1 MKHKGQPIKN
11 KGEASFLQRLLDQET
26 FQDFKFII
34 QERSSYSRR
43 KRSLKKHLRREI
55 SRLKKMRDEDRNLFG
70 RYAVFRVSRF
80 FREFENYFVVMRN
93 VKEWELPKKY
103 QAKIEQL
110 DLEFQRKL
118 QVYRIACTWKKTEKG
133 FAYYQASFYNQKEA
147 SVRSGG
153 KWYQLAQ
160 DKFLYLVEIHRI
172 FLDEECEPIHDETRF
187 WNALKKENE
196 VVALLVKAER
206 WWGSAPVWCGQE
218 FFYKKRRK
226 VRLSLLKK
234 NSTIRCLGRAFVFG
248 LLLNVESYF
257 DVCQIEH

>member
-1 MKHKGQPIKN
+1 MKYKKLPIGEKKN
-11 KGEASFLQRLLDQET
+11 DSFLKRLLDPER

-34 QERSSYSRR
+34 QEKSSYSRR
-43 KRSLKKHLRREI
+43 KRSLKKHLRRDI

-93 VKEWELPKKY
+93 VKEWSLPKKY
-103 QAKIEQL
+103 HAKIEQL

-133 FAYYQASFYNQKEA
+133 FVYYQASFYDRKEA
-147 SVRSGG
+147 SVQSGG

-160 DKFLYLVEIHRI
+160 DKFLYLVEIHCI

-196 VVALLVKAER
+196 VVALLVKAE
-206 WWGSAPVWCGQE
+206 W
-218 FFYKKRRK
+218 
-226 VRLSLLKK
+226 
-234 NSTIRCLGRAFVFG
+234 
-248 LLLNVESYF
+248 
-257 DVCQIEH
+257 

>member
-55 SRLKKMRDEDRNLFG
+55 SRLKKMRDQDRSIFG
-70 RYAVFRVSRF
+70 RYVMFRKSPF
-80 FREFENYFVVMRN
+80 FQEFENYFVVMRN
-93 VKEWELPKKY
+93 VKEWSLPKKY
-103 QAKIEQL
+103 QTKIEQL

-196 VVALLVKAER
+196 VVALLVKAE
-206 WWGSAPVWCGQE
+206 W
-218 FFYKKRRK
+218 
-226 VRLSLLKK
+226 
-234 NSTIRCLGRAFVFG
+234 
-248 LLLNVESYF
+248 
-257 DVCQIEH
+257 

>member
-11 KGEASFLQRLLDQET
+11 KGEASFLQRLLDQEA

-43 KRSLKKHLRREI
+43 KRSLKQCLRRDLAKV
-55 SRLKKMRDEDRNLFG
+55 RTMRDQDRSIFG
-70 RYAVFRVSRF
+70 RYAMFRKSPF
-80 FREFENYFVVMRN
+80 FQEFENYFVVMRN
-93 VKEWELPKKY
+93 VKEWSLPKKY
-103 QAKIEQL
+103 QTKIEQL

-206 WWGSAPVWCGQE
+206 WWGSAPVLCRQE
-218 FFYKKRRK
+218 FFCEKVKKN
-226 VRLSLLKK
+226 LIFSLKK
-234 NSTIRCLGRAFVFG
+234 TLP
-248 LLLNVESYF
+248 
-257 DVCQIEH
+257 

>member
-1 MKHKGQPIKN
+1 MKYKKLPIGEKKN
-11 KGEASFLQRLLDQET
+11 DSFLKRLLDPER

-34 QERSSYSRR
+34 QEKSSYSRR
-43 KRSLKKHLRREI
+43 KRSLKKHLRRDI

-93 VKEWELPKKY
+93 VKEWALPKKY
-103 QAKIEQL
+103 HAKIEQL

-133 FAYYQASFYNQKEA
+133 FAYYQVYFYDRKEV
-147 SVRSGG
+147 SVQSGG

-160 DKFLYLVEIHRI
+160 DKFLYLVEIHCI

-196 VVALLVKAER
+196 VVALLVKAE
-206 WWGSAPVWCGQE
+206 W
-218 FFYKKRRK
+218 
-226 VRLSLLKK
+226 
-234 NSTIRCLGRAFVFG
+234 
-248 LLLNVESYF
+248 
-257 DVCQIEH
+257 

>member
-43 KRSLKKHLRREI
+43 RHSLKQCLRRDLAKV
-55 SRLKKMRDEDRNLFG
+55 RMMRDQDRAIFG
-70 RYAVFRVSRF
+70 MYAMFRKSPF
-80 FREFENYFVVMRN
+80 FQEFENYSVVMRN
-93 VKEWELPKKY
+93 VKEWSLPKKY

-133 FAYYQASFYNQKEA
+133 FVYYQASFYDRKEA
-147 SVRSGG
+147 SVQSGG

-160 DKFLYLVEIHRI
+160 DKFLYLVEIHCI

-196 VVALLVKAER
+196 VVALLVKAE
-206 WWGSAPVWCGQE
+206 W
-218 FFYKKRRK
+218 
-226 VRLSLLKK
+226 
-234 NSTIRCLGRAFVFG
+234 
-248 LLLNVESYF
+248 
-257 DVCQIEH
+257 

>member
-11 KGEASFLQRLLDQET
+11 KGEASFLQRLLDQEA

-43 KRSLKKHLRREI
+43 KRSLKQCLRRDLAKV
-55 SRLKKMRDEDRNLFG
+55 RMMRDQDRAIFG
-70 RYAVFRVSRF
+70 MYAMFRKSPF
-80 FREFENYFVVMRN
+80 FQEFENYFVVMRN
-93 VKEWELPKKY
+93 VKEWSLPKKY
-103 QAKIEQL
+103 QTKIEQL

-133 FAYYQASFYNQKEA
+133 FAYYQASFYNQKDV
-147 SVRSGG
+147 SVEPGG

-206 WWGSAPVWCGQE
+206 
-218 FFYKKRRK
+218 
-226 VRLSLLKK
+226 
-234 NSTIRCLGRAFVFG
+234 
-248 LLLNVESYF
+248 
-257 DVCQIEH
+257 

>member
-11 KGEASFLQRLLDQET
+11 KEGVSFLQRLLDQEA

-103 QAKIEQL
+103 QAKIDRL
-110 DLEFQRKL
+110 DVELSRKL
-118 QVYRIACTWKKTEKG
+118 QIYRIASSWKKIKG
-133 FAYYQASFYNQKEA
+133 SFVYYRATFYTRMEN
-147 SVRSGG
+147 SVQPGG
-153 KWYQLAQ
+153 KWYQLEEGS
-160 DKFLYLVEIHRI
+160 FLHLMEMRRF
-172 FLDEECEPIHDETRF
+172 FLDERCKSIDDEDLFLEVLR
-187 WNALKKENE
+187 KENA
-196 VVALLVKAER
+196 VVALLFDAEQ
-206 WWGSAPVWCGQE
+206 C
-218 FFYKKRRK
+218 
-226 VRLSLLKK
+226 
-234 NSTIRCLGRAFVFG
+234 
-248 LLLNVESYF
+248 
-257 DVCQIEH
+257 

>member
-11 KGEASFLQRLLDQET
+11 KGEASFLQRLLDQEA

-43 KRSLKKHLRREI
+43 KRSLKQCLRRDLAKV
-55 SRLKKMRDEDRNLFG
+55 RMMRDQDRAIFG
-70 RYAVFRVSRF
+70 MYAMFRKSPF
-80 FREFENYFVVMRN
+80 FQEFENYFVVMRN
-93 VKEWELPKKY
+93 VKEWSLPKKY
-103 QAKIEQL
+103 QTKIEQL

-206 WWGSAPVWCGQE
+206 
-218 FFYKKRRK
+218 
-226 VRLSLLKK
+226 
-234 NSTIRCLGRAFVFG
+234 
-248 LLLNVESYF
+248 
-257 DVCQIEH
+257 

>member
-11 KGEASFLQRLLDQET
+11 KGEASFLQRLLEQET

-55 SRLKKMRDEDRNLFG
+55 SRLKKMRDQDRSIFG
-70 RYAVFRVSRF
+70 RYVMFRKSPF
-80 FREFENYFVVMRN
+80 FQEFENYFVVMRN
-93 VKEWELPKKY
+93 VKEWSLPKKY
-103 QAKIEQL
+103 QTKIEQL

-196 VVALLVKAER
+196 VVALLVKAE
-206 WWGSAPVWCGQE
+206 W
-218 FFYKKRRK
+218 
-226 VRLSLLKK
+226 
-234 NSTIRCLGRAFVFG
+234 
-248 LLLNVESYF
+248 
-257 DVCQIEH
+257 

>member
-1 MKHKGQPIKN
+1 
-11 KGEASFLQRLLDQET
+11 
-26 FQDFKFII
+26 
-34 QERSSYSRR
+34 
-43 KRSLKKHLRREI
+43 
-55 SRLKKMRDEDRNLFG
+55 
-70 RYAVFRVSRF
+70 
-80 FREFENYFVVMRN
+80 MRN
-93 VKEWELPKKY
+93 VKEWSLPKKY

-133 FAYYQASFYNQKEA
+133 FAYYQASFYSQKEA

-206 WWGSAPVWCGQE
+206 WWGGAPVLCRQE
-218 FFYKKRRK
+218 LFCEKVKKNLIFF
-226 VRLSLLKK
+226 LKK
-234 NSTIRCLGRAFVFG
+234 LYHKILR
-248 LLLNVESYF
+248 
-257 DVCQIEH
+257 

>member
-1 MKHKGQPIKN
+1 MYYLSCRNKKINHMKYKKLPI
-11 KGEASFLQRLLDQET
+11 GEKKKRSFLKRLLDPER

-43 KRSLKKHLRREI
+43 KRSLKKHLRRDI

-118 QVYRIACTWKKTEKG
+118 QVYCIACTWKKTEKG
-133 FAYYQASFYNQKEA
+133 FAYYQASFYNQKDV
-147 SVRSGG
+147 SVEPGG

-160 DKFLYLVEIHRI
+160 DKFLYLVEMHCI
-172 FLDEECEPIHDETRF
+172 FLDEECQPIHDEARF

-206 WWGSAPVWCGQE
+206 
-218 FFYKKRRK
+218 
-226 VRLSLLKK
+226 
-234 NSTIRCLGRAFVFG
+234 
-248 LLLNVESYF
+248 
-257 DVCQIEH
+257 

>member
-1 MKHKGQPIKN
+1 MEIKN
-11 KGEASFLQRLLDQET
+11 FNHMKYKKLPIGEKKNDSFLKRLLDPER

-34 QERSSYSRR
+34 QEKSSYSRR
-43 KRSLKKHLRREI
+43 KRSLKKHLRRDI
-55 SRLKKMRDEDRNLFG
+55 SRLKKKRDEDRNLFG

-118 QVYRIACTWKKTEKG
+118 QAYRIACTWEKTEKG
-133 FAYYQASFYNQKEA
+133 FAYYQASFYDQKEV
-147 SVRSGG
+147 SVQSGG

-160 DKFLYLVEIHRI
+160 DKFLYLVEIHCI

-206 WWGSAPVWCGQE
+206 
-218 FFYKKRRK
+218 
-226 VRLSLLKK
+226 
-234 NSTIRCLGRAFVFG
+234 
-248 LLLNVESYF
+248 
-257 DVCQIEH
+257 

>member
-11 KGEASFLQRLLDQET
+11 KGEASFLQRLLDQEA

-43 KRSLKKHLRREI
+43 KRSLKQCLRRDLAKV
-55 SRLKKMRDEDRNLFG
+55 RTMRDQDRAIFG
-70 RYAVFRVSRF
+70 RYAMFRKSPF
-80 FREFENYFVVMRN
+80 FQEFENYFVVMRN
-93 VKEWELPKKY
+93 VKEWSLPKKY
-103 QAKIEQL
+103 QTKIEQL

-206 WWGSAPVWCGQE
+206 
-218 FFYKKRRK
+218 
-226 VRLSLLKK
+226 
-234 NSTIRCLGRAFVFG
+234 
-248 LLLNVESYF
+248 
-257 DVCQIEH
+257 

>member
-11 KGEASFLQRLLDQET
+11 KEGVSFLQRLLDQEA

-43 KRSLKKHLRREI
+43 KRSLKQCLRRDLAKV
-55 SRLKKMRDEDRNLFG
+55 RTMRDQDRAIFG
-70 RYAVFRVSRF
+70 RYAMFRKSPF
-80 FREFENYFVVMRN
+80 FQEFENYFVVMRN
-93 VKEWELPKKY
+93 VKEWSLPKKY
-103 QAKIEQL
+103 QTKIEQL

-206 WWGSAPVWCGQE
+206 WWGSAPVLCRQE
-218 FFYKKRRK
+218 FFCEKVKKN
-226 VRLSLLKK
+226 LIFSLKK
-234 NSTIRCLGRAFVFG
+234 TLP
-248 LLLNVESYF
+248 
-257 DVCQIEH
+257 

>member
-1 MKHKGQPIKN
+1 MKYKKLPIGEKKN
-11 KGEASFLQRLLDQET
+11 DSFLKRLLDPER

-34 QERSSYSRR
+34 QEKSSYSRR
-43 KRSLKKHLRREI
+43 KRSLKMCLRRDI

-133 FAYYQASFYNQKEA
+133 FAYYQASLYDQKDV
-147 SVRSGG
+147 SVEPGG

-160 DKFLYLVEIHRI
+160 DKFLYLVEIHCL
-172 FLDEECEPIHDETRF
+172 FLDKECEPIHDETRLL
-187 WNALKKENE
+187 NALKKDNE

-206 WWGSAPVWCGQE
+206 
-218 FFYKKRRK
+218 
-226 VRLSLLKK
+226 
-234 NSTIRCLGRAFVFG
+234 
-248 LLLNVESYF
+248 
-257 DVCQIEH
+257 

>member
-1 MKHKGQPIKN
+1 MKYKKLPIGEKKN
-11 KGEASFLQRLLDQET
+11 DSFLKRLLDPER

-34 QERSSYSRR
+34 QEKSSYSRR
-43 KRSLKKHLRREI
+43 KRSLKKHLRRDI
-55 SRLKKMRDEDRNLFG
+55 SRLKKKRDEDRNLFG

-118 QVYRIACTWKKTEKG
+118 QAYRIACTWEKTEKG
-133 FAYYQASFYNQKEA
+133 FAYYQASFYDQKEV
-147 SVRSGG
+147 SVQSGG

-160 DKFLYLVEIHRI
+160 DKFLYLVEIHCI

-206 WWGSAPVWCGQE
+206 
-218 FFYKKRRK
+218 
-226 VRLSLLKK
+226 
-234 NSTIRCLGRAFVFG
+234 
-248 LLLNVESYF
+248 
-257 DVCQIEH
+257 

>member
-1 MKHKGQPIKN
+1 MKYKKLPI
-11 KGEASFLQRLLDQET
+11 GEKKKRSFLKRLLDPER

-34 QERSSYSRR
+34 QEKSSYFLRR
-43 KRSLKKHLRREI
+43 HSLKQCLRRDLAKV
-55 SRLKKMRDEDRNLFG
+55 RMMRDQDRAIF
-70 RYAVFRVSRF
+70 RMYAMFRKSPF
-80 FREFENYFVVMRN
+80 FQEFENYSVVMRN
-93 VKEWELPKKY
+93 VKEWSLPKKY

-133 FAYYQASFYNQKEA
+133 FAYYQASFYDRKEV
-147 SVRSGG
+147 SVEPGG
-153 KWYQLAQ
+153 KWYQLVQ
-160 DKFLYLVEIHRI
+160 DKFLYLVEIHCI

-196 VVALLVKAER
+196 VFALLVKAER

-218 FFYKKRRK
+218 FFCKKK
-226 VRLSLLKK
+226 EKCQIFSFEK
-234 NSTIRCLGRAFVFG
+234 NSTIRCLGRVFVFS
-248 LLLNVESYF
+248 LLVNVESYF

>member
-11 KGEASFLQRLLDQET
+11 KGEASFLQRLLDQEA
-26 FQDFKFII
+26 FQDFKFIL
-34 QERSSYSRR
+34 QEKSSYSRR
-43 KRSLKKHLRREI
+43 RHSLKQCLRRDLAKV
-55 SRLKKMRDEDRNLFG
+55 RMMRDQDRAIFG
-70 RYAVFRVSRF
+70 MYAMFRKSPF
-80 FREFENYFVVMRN
+80 FQEFENYSVVMRN
-93 VKEWELPKKY
+93 VKEWSLPKKY

-110 DLEFQRKL
+110 DIEFQRKL

-133 FAYYQASFYNQKEA
+133 FAYYQASFYNQKEV
-147 SVRSGG
+147 SVEPRG

-160 DKFLYLVEIHRI
+160 DKFLYLVEIHCI

-196 VVALLVKAER
+196 VVALLVKAEW

-218 FFYKKRRK
+218 FFYKKRGG
-226 VRLSLLKK
+226 SQIFCFGK
-234 NSTIRCLGRAFVFG
+234 NSTIRCLGRVFVFG

>member
-11 KGEASFLQRLLDQET
+11 KGEASFLQRLLDQEA

-43 KRSLKKHLRREI
+43 KRSLKQCLRRDLAKV
-55 SRLKKMRDEDRNLFG
+55 RTMRDQDRAIFG
-70 RYAVFRVSRF
+70 RYAMFRKSPF
-80 FREFENYFVVMRN
+80 FQEFENYFVVMRN
-93 VKEWELPKKY
+93 VKEWSLPKKY
-103 QAKIEQL
+103 QTKIEQL

-206 WWGSAPVWCGQE
+206 WWGSAPVLCRQE
-218 FFYKKRRK
+218 FFCEKVKKN
-226 VRLSLLKK
+226 LIFSLKK
-234 NSTIRCLGRAFVFG
+234 TLP
-248 LLLNVESYF
+248 
-257 DVCQIEH
+257 

>member
-11 KGEASFLQRLLDQET
+11 KGEVSFLQRLLDQEA

-43 KRSLKKHLRREI
+43 KRSLKKHLRRDI

-93 VKEWELPKKY
+93 VKEWALPKKY
-103 QAKIEQL
+103 HAKIEQL

-133 FAYYQASFYNQKEA
+133 FAYYQASFYDQKDV
-147 SVRSGG
+147 SVEPGG

-160 DKFLYLVEIHRI
+160 DKFLYLVEIHCL
-172 FLDEECEPIHDETRF
+172 FLDKECEPIHDETRLL
-187 WNALKKENE
+187 NALKKENE

-206 WWGSAPVWCGQE
+206 WWRNCSCLKYWTGV
-218 FFYKKRRK
+218 FFYKKEESQIFSFRK
-226 VRLSLLKK
+226 TLP
-234 NSTIRCLGRAFVFG
+234 
-248 LLLNVESYF
+248 
-257 DVCQIEH
+257 